1 MKNINS
7 LIADSKCSIKDV
19 MRVIDVGGLGIALI
33 VDSRNKLV
41 GTTTDGDI
49 RRAILKGVDIKEKI
63 AEIMN
68 PHPIYVRENFDK
80 NEIKSKIGNRGIG
93 FHLYTLKVPVVDEN
107 MKLKNIAIYSKENDA
122 FLLDQQKEVA
132 KSLNKILV
140 VGGAG
145 YLGTVQCK
153 KLLRKGYKV
162 RVLDKLIFG
171 LKPIADL
178 LKDKNFEII
187 QGDMRNISM
196 ITQSTKDVDAI
207 ILLAGIVGDP
217 ASKHIPLD
225 TIETNYIAT
234 NAIAQASKYQQINRF
249 IFASTCSVYGAS
261 KGILDEESPLN
272 PVSLYA
278 RSKIDSEKTI
288 LNMVDGNFSP
298 TIMRMGTLY
307 GLSPRM
313 RLDLVVNTFALKSLI
328 EKKIQIFGG
337 DQWRPMLN
345 VEDASD
351 AFIKC
356 LEAPIDKVKGKI
368 FNVGSE
374 RQNYTINRIGEIVK
388 ELYPDTVIERLDN
401 EIVEGAMDKRDYKVS
416 FKKIEDVIGFN
427 AKKSIKESLKEI
439 RAFICNGNFEDA
451 LKPECY
457 NIKMAERS
465 KNV

>member
-356 LEAPIDKVKGKI
+356 LEAPIDKV
-368 FNVGSE
+368 
-374 RQNYTINRIGEIVK
+374 
-388 ELYPDTVIERLDN
+388 
-401 EIVEGAMDKRDYKVS
+401 
-416 FKKIEDVIGFN
+416 
-427 AKKSIKESLKEI
+427 
-439 RAFICNGNFEDA
+439 
-451 LKPECY
+451 
-457 NIKMAERS
+457 
-465 KNV
+465 